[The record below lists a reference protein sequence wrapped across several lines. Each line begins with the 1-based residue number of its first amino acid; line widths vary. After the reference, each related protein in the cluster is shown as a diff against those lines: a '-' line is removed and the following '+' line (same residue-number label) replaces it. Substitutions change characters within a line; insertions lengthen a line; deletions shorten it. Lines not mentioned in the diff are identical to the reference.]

1 VATADEQGGRTVE
14 IPADDVEALEFY
26 AENTGVSF
34 EAMAQLILT
43 QGLQAYTDAQ
53 AEAGA
58 RTYFKP

>member
-1 VATADEQGGRTVE
+1 VADARTVE

-26 AENTGVSF
+26 AENGGVSF
-34 EAMAQLILT
+34 EAMAQLILA

-53 AEAGA
+53 AEAGG

>member
-1 VATADEQGGRTVE
+1 VATADEQGGRTVV

-53 AEAGA
+53 VEAGG